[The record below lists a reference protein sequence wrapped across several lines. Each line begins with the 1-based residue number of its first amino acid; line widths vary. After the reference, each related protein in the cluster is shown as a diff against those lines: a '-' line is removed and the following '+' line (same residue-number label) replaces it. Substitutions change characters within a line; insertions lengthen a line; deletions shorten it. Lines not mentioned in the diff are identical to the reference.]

1 MTVKL
6 QAPYPGIQVT
16 SILPSPEFS
25 DTKGQKIALT
35 VNRSMTGTVRTY
47 VKTNSRFGLTM
58 VFILTRAK
66 SLEVR
71 EFIRQFNAEHIL
83 LTTHRGEKW
92 DVYLMNNPFEFGF
105 QGRAAPDGERVEITL
120 EFEGTKVA

>member
-1 MTVKL
+1 MSVKL
-6 QAPYPGIQVT
+6 QAPYPGIEVS

-25 DTKGQKIALT
+25 DTKGQKHAIT
-35 VNRSMTGTVRTY
+35 IHRSMDGTTRTY
-47 VKTNSRFGLTM
+47 VKSNNRFGLRM
-58 VFILTRAK
+58 NFILTRAK

-71 EFIRQFNAEHIL
+71 EFINLYNSQHIL

-92 DVYLMNNPFEFGF
+92 DVLLVNNPFEFGF
-105 QGRAAPDGERVEITL
+105 PAGDRIEITL